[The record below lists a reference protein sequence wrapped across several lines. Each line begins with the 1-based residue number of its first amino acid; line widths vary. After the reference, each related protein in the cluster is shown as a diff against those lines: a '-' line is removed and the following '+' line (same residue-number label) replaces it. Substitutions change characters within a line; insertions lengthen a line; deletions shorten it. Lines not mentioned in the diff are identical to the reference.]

1 MQKSSSLPSTAAN
14 GRLKTWTQTPN
25 CIDCEALGV
34 CVAARKYSPTQT
46 TRQYVQ
52 RIFGNKNNVWRPL
65 LYSAKN
71 NVRVIIVITH
81 GQDLVHPWR
90 GISVAC
96 ARASCGVRAAFVV
109 DVKTLYE
116 GKLLIEFNP
125 LILLLETLALF
136 QARSSVKHFLLRVA
150 PSPSLKRLFPV
161 SNSQHSTPASALKHS
176 FSRATSYPVEFNC
189 RYHFG
194 AKPT

>member
-1 MQKSSSLPSTAAN
+1 MQKPSSFPSTAAN

-25 CIDCEALGV
+25 CIDCEALCV

-52 RIFGNKNNVWRPL
+52 RIFGNKNSVWRPL

-109 DVKTLYE
+109 DVKTFYE

-125 LILLLETLALF
+125 LILLFRNLGLVSGAQQRQAL
-136 QARSSVKHFLLRVA
+136 
-150 PSPSLKRLFPV
+150 PSPSGTEPQSETAF
-161 SNSQHSTPASALKHS
+161 SS
-176 FSRATSYPVEFNC
+176 FKFATLHTRIGS
-189 RYHFG
+189 
-194 AKPT
+194 